1 MKNETTMLNTENIP
15 DGTDTAEFIDYW
27 QNNQK
32 FYRCQFAAAVHFE
45 NFTGYDIDRG
55 ICELLTSGAFDYADN
70 CEAGNQMRAQLALE
84 GTLSYVNTEL
94 DEEGYEAYT
103 DGFADCISLALE
115 GVYDEEI
122 DFENGLV
129 FEDEDEF
136 A

>member
-1 MKNETTMLNTENIP
+1 MENTNNILDITNTE
-15 DGTDTAEFIDYW
+15 EFLAYCMVSE
-27 QNNQK
+27 K

-45 NFTGYDIDRG
+45 NFTGYEIDKG
-55 ICELLTSGAFDYADN
+55 CCDLLTSAAIEYADN

-115 GVYDEEI
+115 GVYDEDI

-129 FEDEDEF
+129 FDDEDEV